1 MLKVV
6 WNKGH
11 TWKILKRY
19 VNGRLESFK
28 YNGEWYVPIEDNS
41 GVGWDDSGN
50 CYIESDCCDNC
61 ALYQK
66 CEAFNPINDA
76 CEEFDMLCMR
86 LTNKDSTKTYPV
98 GSMIQEWDLPWN

>member
-41 GVGWDDSGN
+41 GVGWDNSGN
-50 CYIESDCCDNC
+50 CYIESD
-61 ALYQK
+61 
-66 CEAFNPINDA
+66 
-76 CEEFDMLCMR
+76 
-86 LTNKDSTKTYPV
+86 
-98 GSMIQEWDLPWN
+98 